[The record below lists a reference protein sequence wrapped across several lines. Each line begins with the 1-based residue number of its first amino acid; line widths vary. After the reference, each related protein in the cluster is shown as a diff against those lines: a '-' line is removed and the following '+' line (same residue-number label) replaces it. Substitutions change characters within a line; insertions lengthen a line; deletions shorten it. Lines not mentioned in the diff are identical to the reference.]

1 MLLLLVAGG
10 VTMAG
15 ATFSISLEIDLLKK
29 LQDYSIKKDV
39 SKSVVIAEA
48 IRNYL
53 KIDKK

>member
-1 MLLLLVAGG
+1 MLLLLTIGG

-29 LQDYSIKKDV
+29 LQDYAIKKDV

-48 IRNYL
+48 VRNFL
-53 KIDKK
+53 KVDKK

>member
-29 LQDYSIKKDV
+29 LQDYAIKKDV